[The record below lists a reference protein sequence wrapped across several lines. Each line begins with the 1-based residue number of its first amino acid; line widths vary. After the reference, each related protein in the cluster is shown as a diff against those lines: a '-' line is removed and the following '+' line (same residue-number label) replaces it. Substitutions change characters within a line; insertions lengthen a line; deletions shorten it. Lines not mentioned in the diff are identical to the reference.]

1 MQSTRFICM
10 FGTVRYR
17 EQTVNAR
24 IYRLETDE
32 DLEKAIDAAVEILE
46 NGGLVVYPTDTSYG
60 LACDPRNEEAVSKLF
75 DAKKRTKDIAVP
87 LLFAD
92 EKQCEDYHDF
102 VDLERVLT
110 RLFWPGVLTLIVTAK
125 DSVPSYVTGGR
136 TTVAIRVPNHPI
148 PRGIAKKL
156 GAPIVGTSANIAG
169 GPSPYD
175 ITAAQEQL
183 GDSVELYIDGG
194 PSSKDND
201 STIIGIKEVEEGF
214 SSIKVYREGALSTDM
229 LTNSLQDDTDALR
242 FWTNRIF
249 HAEM

>member
-1 MQSTRFICM
+1 MT
-10 FGTVRYR
+10 
-17 EQTVNAR
+17 AR
-24 IYRLETDE
+24 TIKLETEE
-32 DLEKAIDAAVEILE
+32 DFNKAIDAAVEVLE
-46 NGGLVVYPTDTSYG
+46 SGGLVVYPTDTSYG
-60 LACDPRNEEAVSKLF
+60 LACDPRNEDAVGKLF
-75 DAKKRTKDIAVP
+75 DAKKRDRDIAVP

-92 EKQCEDYHDF
+92 SKQCEGYHDF
-102 VDLERVLT
+102 LDLERVLT

-169 GPSPYD
+169 GSSPYV
-175 ITAAQEQL
+175 ISSAKEQL

-194 PSSKDND
+194 PSNEDND
-201 STIIGIKEVEEGF
+201 STIIGIKEVEDGF
-214 SSIKVYREGALSTDM
+214 SSIKVFREGALSTDM
-229 LTNSLQDDTDALR
+229 LTSGLQDDTDALR